1 MFSQT
6 NRGAGVLAKKVN
18 KCNMISIEAVTVI
31 VLNMLHININCYQ
44 IRKKHHLNN
53 VDMVI
58 QTTFKFNHNDIPI
71 IKQVYLQYL
80 IDIEYYT
87 YRKYFDFQHSV
98 VMIIL
103 SFLYD
108 PCFLAKMKQKKLA
121 NKKST
126 TRIPLISL
134 AA

>member
-1 MFSQT
+1 MFSQ
-6 NRGAGVLAKKVN
+6 NKSRGGSFSKKGKQMLYDIDRSSNSNCVKHATHKHKLLPN
-18 KCNMISIEAVTVI
+18 KK
-31 VLNMLHININCYQ
+31 
-44 IRKKHHLNN
+44 KKHIKN

-87 YRKYFDFQHSV
+87 YRKYFDFQHSF

-103 SFLYD
+103 FFLYD
-108 PCFLAKMKQKKLA
+108 PCFLAKMKQKLA
-121 NKKST
+121 NKKSL